1 VEGEF
6 VAMKTKAAILR
17 APQTDWEIVELEL
30 DPPRDNEVLIR
41 FVAAGLCHSDEH
53 LRSGDMPGRYPIIG
67 GHEGAGII
75 EEVGAGVTRV
85 KKGDHVVCSF
95 IPSCGH
101 CRFCSTG
108 QQNLCDMGASILEG
122 SMPDGTFRAH
132 LDGEDLGG
140 LCMLGTFAQ
149 WGVISEYSVVP
160 IDADLPLEKAVL
172 VGCGVPTGWGS
183 AVYAAGVRPGETVVI
198 YGIGGIGI
206 NAVQGARH
214 AGAKNVVA
222 VDPIA
227 YKREKAEEL
236 GATHSAA
243 SAEEAQQ
250 LVWEQLAPGVGA
262 DNAIVTVG
270 VVKEDVVT
278 SAFNMIR
285 KGGTV
290 TVTGLGNLMENTI
303 HLNGAMLTL
312 FQKRIQGTLFGS
324 ANPVYDIKKMLGLYR
339 SGDIKLDE
347 LVTKTYRLEEI
358 NEGYQDL
365 LDGKNIRGVI
375 LHEH

>member
-1 VEGEF
+1 
-6 VAMKTKAAILR
+6 MKTKAAILR
-17 APQTDWEIVELEL
+17 APQTDWEVVELEL
-30 DPPRDNEVLIR
+30 DPPRENEVLIR

-53 LRSGDMPGRYPIIG
+53 MRTGDMPGRYPIIG
-67 GHEGAGII
+67 GHEGAGVI
-75 EEVGAGVTRV
+75 EEVGPGVTRV

-95 IPSCGH
+95 IPSCGK

-108 QQNLCDMGASILEG
+108 QQNLCDMGATILEG
-122 SMPDGTFRAH
+122 KMPDGTFRYH
-132 LDGEDLGG
+132 LGDEELGG
-140 LCMLGTFAQ
+140 LCLLGSFSQ
-149 WGVISEYSVVP
+149 WGVVSEFSVVP
-160 IDADLPLEKAVL
+160 VDPDLPLEKAVL

-222 VDPIA
+222 VDPVA
-227 YKREKAEEL
+227 FKREKAEEL

-243 SAEEAQQ
+243 SAEQAQE
-250 LVWEQLAPGVGA
+250 LVTNLTWGVGA

-270 VVKEDVVT
+270 VVKEDVVE
-278 SAFNMIR
+278 SAFNVIR

-290 TVTGLGNLMENTI
+290 TVTGLGNLTEKTI

-312 FQKRIQGTLFGS
+312 FQKRVQGTLFGS
-324 ANPVYDIKKMLGLYR
+324 ANPIYDIKKMLDLYR
-339 SGDIKLDE
+339 TGDIKLDE
-347 LVTKTYRLEEI
+347 LITRTYRLEDI
-358 NEGYQDL
+358 NAGYQDL
-365 LDGKNIRGVI
+365 LDGNNIRGVI
-375 LHEH
+375 IHEH

>member
-1 VEGEF
+1 
-6 VAMKTKAAILR
+6 MKTKAAILR
-17 APQTDWEIVELEL
+17 APHTDWEVVELEL

-53 LRSGDMPGRYPIIG
+53 LRTGDMPGRYPIIG
-67 GHEGAGII
+67 GHEGAGVI
-75 EEVGAGVTRV
+75 EEVGPGVTRV

-95 IPSCGH
+95 IPSCGS

-108 QQNLCDMGASILEG
+108 QQNLCDMGATILEG
-122 SMPDGTFRAH
+122 KMPDGTFRFH
-132 LDGEDLGG
+132 LDGEELGG
-140 LCMLGTFAQ
+140 MCMLGTFSQ
-149 WGVISEYSVVP
+149 WAVISEYSCVP
-160 IDADLPLEKAVL
+160 IDGDLPLETAVL

-222 VDPIA
+222 VDPVA

-243 SAEEAQQ
+243 SAGEAQE
-250 LVWEQLAPGVGA
+250 LVTNLTLGVGA

-270 VVKEDVVT
+270 VVKEEVVE
-278 SAFNMIR
+278 SAFNAVR

-290 TVTGLGNLMENTI
+290 TVTGLGNLMEKTI

-312 FQKRIQGTLFGS
+312 FQKRVQGTLFGS
-324 ANPVYDIKKMLGLYR
+324 ANPVYDIRKMLDLYR

-347 LVTKTYRLEEI
+347 LITKTYKLDDI

-365 LDGKNIRGVI
+365 LDGKNVRGVI
-375 LHEH
+375 VHEH

>member
-1 VEGEF
+1 
-6 VAMKTKAAILR
+6 MKTKAAILR
-17 APQTDWEIVELEL
+17 APQQDWEVVELEL
-30 DPPRDNEVLIR
+30 DPPKANEVLIR

-53 LRSGDMPGRYPIIG
+53 LRTGDMPGRYPIIG
-67 GHEGAGII
+67 GHEGAGVI
-75 EEVGAGVTRV
+75 EEVGPGVTRV
-85 KKGDHVVCSF
+85 QKGDHVVCSF
-95 IPSCGH
+95 IPSCGR

-108 QQNLCDMGASILEG
+108 QQNLCDLGATILEG
-122 SMPDGTFRAH
+122 KMPDGTFRFH
-132 LDGEDLGG
+132 LDGEELGG
-140 LCMLGTFAQ
+140 LCMLGTFSQ
-149 WGVISEYSVVP
+149 WSVVSEYSCVP
-160 IDADLPLEKAVL
+160 VASDLPLEKAVL

-214 AGAKNVVA
+214 AGAKNIVA
-222 VDPIA
+222 VDPLA
-227 YKREKAEEL
+227 NKREKAEEL

-243 SAEEAQQ
+243 GAEEAQQ
-250 LVWEQLAPGVGA
+250 LVTDLTLGVGA

-270 VVKEDVVT
+270 VVKEEVVT
-278 SAFNMIR
+278 AAFNAIR

-312 FQKRIQGTLFGS
+312 FQKRVQGTLFGS
-324 ANPVYDIKKMLGLYR
+324 ANPIYDIGKMLDLYR
-339 SGDIKLDE
+339 AGDIKLDE
-347 LVTKTYRLEEI
+347 LITKTYRLDQI

-365 LDGKNIRGVI
+365 LDGRNIRGVI
-375 LHEH
+375 VHEH

>member
-1 VEGEF
+1 
-6 VAMKTKAAILR
+6 MKTKAAILR
-17 APQTDWEIVELEL
+17 APQTDWEIAEVEF
-30 DPPRDNEVLIR
+30 DPPKANEVVIR

-67 GHEGAGII
+67 GHEGAGVI
-75 EEVGAGVTRV
+75 EEVGPGVTRV
-85 KKGDHVVCSF
+85 QKGDHVVCSF

-108 QQNLCDMGASILEG
+108 QQNLCDLGATILEG
-122 SMPDGTFRAH
+122 RMPDGTYRGH
-132 LDGEDLGG
+132 IGDEEVGG
-140 LCMLGTFAQ
+140 LCMLGTFSQ
-149 WGVISEYSVVP
+149 WGVISEYSCVSV
-160 IDADLPLEKAVL
+160 DKDLPLEKAVL

-222 VDPIA
+222 VDPLA
-227 YKREKAEEL
+227 NKREKAEEL

-243 SAEEAQQ
+243 TAEEAQQ

-278 SAFNMIR
+278 AAFNVIR

-290 TVTGLGNLMENTI
+290 TVTGLGNLTENTI
-303 HLNGAMLTL
+303 QLNGSMLTL
-312 FQKRIQGTLFGS
+312 FQKRVQGTLFGS
-324 ANPVYDIKKMLGLYR
+324 ANPIYDIKKMLDLYR
-339 SGDIKLDE
+339 TGDIKLDE
-347 LVTKTYRLEEI
+347 LVTKTYKLEDI

>member
-1 VEGEF
+1 
-6 VAMKTKAAILR
+6 MKTKAAVLR
-17 APQTDWEIVELEL
+17 GIGQDWEVTEL
-30 DPPRDNEVLIR
+30 DLDAPKEHEVLIR
-41 FVAAGLCHSDEH
+41 YVAAGLCHSDEH
-53 LRSGDMPGRYPIIG
+53 LRTGDIAPRFPIVG
-67 GHEGAGII
+67 GHEGAGIV
-75 EEVGAGVTRV
+75 EEVGAGTTRV

-95 IPSCGH
+95 IPSCGA

-108 QQNLCDMGASILEG
+108 QQNLCDMGATILDG
-122 SMPDGTFRAH
+122 CLTDGTYRFH
-132 LDGEDLGG
+132 SQGEDVGG
-140 LCMLGTFAQ
+140 MCMLGTFSQYA
-149 WGVISEYSVVP
+149 VISEYSCVAV
-160 IDADLPLEKAVL
+160 DKDLPLETAVL

-183 AVYAAGVRPGETVVI
+183 AVYSAGVTAGETVVI

-214 AGAKNVVA
+214 AGAKNVIA

-243 SAEEAQQ
+243 NADEAQQ
-250 LVWEQLAPGVGA
+250 LVTQLTMGVGA

-270 VVKEDVVT
+270 VVDEDVVE
-278 SAFNMIR
+278 SAFNAIR

-290 TVTGLGNLMENTI
+290 TVTGLSGLVEKTI
-303 HLNGAMLTL
+303 HLSGALLTL
-312 FQKRIQGTLFGS
+312 FQKRVQGSLFGS
-324 ANPVYDIKKMLGLYR
+324 ANPQYDIKKMLDLYR
-339 SGDIKLDE
+339 TGDIKLDE
-347 LVTKTYRLEEI
+347 LITKTYTLDQI

-375 LHEH
+375 VHEH

>member
-1 VEGEF
+1 
-6 VAMKTKAAILR
+6 MKTRAAILR
-17 APQTDWEIVELEL
+17 APHTDWEVVELEL
-30 DPPRDNEVLIR
+30 APPRDNEVLIR

-53 LRSGDMPGRYPIIG
+53 MRTGDMPVRFPIIG
-67 GHEGAGII
+67 GHEGAGVV
-75 EEVGAGVTRV
+75 EEVGPGVTRV

-108 QQNLCDMGASILEG
+108 QQNLCDMGATILEG
-122 SMPDGTFRAH
+122 KMPDGTFRFH
-132 LDGEDLGG
+132 LGDEELGG
-140 LCMLGTFAQ
+140 LCMLGTFSQ
-149 WGVISEYSVVP
+149 WSVVSEFSVVP
-160 IDADLPLEKAVL
+160 VDKDLPLEKAVL

-227 YKREKAEEL
+227 FKREKAEEL

-243 SAEEAQQ
+243 SAEEAHK

-270 VVKEDVVT
+270 VVKEDVVR
-278 SAFNMIR
+278 SAFDMVR

-290 TVTGLGNLMENTI
+290 TVTGLGNLTENTI
-303 HLNGAMLTL
+303 HLNGAILTL
-312 FQKRIQGTLFGS
+312 FQKRVQGTLFGS
-324 ANPVYDIKKMLGLYR
+324 ANPIYDITKMLDLYR

-347 LVTKTYRLEEI
+347 LVTKTYTLDEI
-358 NEGYQDL
+358 NAGYQDL
-365 LDGKNIRGVI
+365 QDGHNIRGVI
-375 LHEH
+375 VHEH